1 MPTLRSQLNYVPK
14 ELQFGT
20 SGRRGLIVDLT
31 QLEIYINVTAEVE
44 YLLSLA
50 PEDGGIRQGDDF
62 YYAADLRPSSPI
74 LCEAVECALADSGMR
89 VVNLGQIPTPALMY
103 YALGKGCASIMV
115 TGSHIPF
122 DRNGYKLNTSRGEL
136 LKHHEG
142 PIGAKVAEVRERI
155 YSQPFANS
163 VFDETGTLRVRQ
175 PLSAAI
181 DSGREAYLARY
192 LDFFGGQPASLT
204 GRRILVYQHSAVGRD
219 LLVDLL
225 THLGADVI
233 PAGRSDSFV
242 PIDTENID
250 AAQLETIQK
259 LAAEHGGLWAVVST
273 DGDSDR
279 PLILSVKHVKQ
290 KTIGVNCPECT
301 EGEVVE
307 RRSKRGKTFYGCD
320 RYPDCNFVAWARPVS
335 EKCPDCGSPYMLEKY
350 LKAGAFLECPNAECK
365 YKRVNAATGTVKF
378 HAGDLVGMIVA
389 EYLQADAVVVPISCN
404 DAIDRGALADA
415 LEPKT
420 KIGSPFVIAGMTTAA
435 RKGRRAICG
444 WEANGGFLLGSDIV
458 RNGHKLTT
466 LATRDAFLPVLAVL
480 FAAAEHGSELG
491 TGLADLFAALPKRFS
506 KSGLLK
512 NFPREAGLA
521 IVQRLTPSQQDAD
534 DDQHA
539 RIATSLAR
547 VFTRARCFTSVA
559 RLDYTDGVRI
569 IFSNND
575 VAHIR
580 PSGNADEL
588 RIYAAAD
595 TQSRAD
601 TIVAEGIREPDGI
614 LRSLQR
620 M

>member
-1 MPTLRSQLNYVPK
+1 MPTLLSQLNYSPK

-50 PEDGGIRQGDDF
+50 PEDGGIRPGADF
-62 YYAADLRPSSPI
+62 YYASDLRPSSPI
-74 LCEAVECALADSGMR
+74 LCAAVERALADAGMR
-89 VVNLGQIPTPALMY
+89 VINLGQIPTSALMY
-103 YALGKGCASIMV
+103 YALSKSCASIMV

-142 PIGAKVAEVRERI
+142 PIGAKVAEIRERV
-155 YSQPFANS
+155 YAQPFAAS
-163 VFDETGTLRVRQ
+163 IFDETGTLRAPQ
-175 PLSAAI
+175 PLTPAI
-181 DSGREAYLARY
+181 DDGREAYLSRY
-192 LDFFGGQPASLT
+192 LDFFGSDLA

-219 LLVDLL
+219 LLVELL
-225 THLGADVI
+225 KRLGADVI
-233 PAGRSDSFV
+233 PAGRSDNFV
-242 PIDTENID
+242 PIDTENIE
-250 AAQLETIQK
+250 AEQLDTIRAR
-259 LAAEHGGLWAVVST
+259 AAEHAGLWAVVST

-279 PLILSVKHVKQ
+279 PLILS
-290 KTIGVNCPECT
+290 
-301 EGEVVE
+301 
-307 RRSKRGKTFYGCD
+307 
-320 RYPDCNFVAWARPVS
+320 
-335 EKCPDCGSPYMLEKY
+335 GS
-350 LKAGAFLECPNAECK
+350 A
-365 YKRVNAATGTVKF
+365 KF
-378 HAGDLVGMIVA
+378 FPGDLVGMIVA

-404 DAIDRGALADA
+404 DAIDRGTLADA

-420 KIGSPFVIAGMTTAA
+420 KIGSPFVIAGMEAA
-435 RKGRRAICG
+435 ASKGCRAICG
-444 WEANGGFLLGSDIV
+444 WEANGGFLLGSDVI
-458 RNGHKLTT
+458 RNGRKLTA
-466 LATRDAFLPVLAVL
+466 LATRDAFLPILAVL
-480 FAAAEHGSELG
+480 FAAAERG
-491 TGLADLFAALPKRFS
+491 ADIAELFATLPKRFS

-512 NFPREAGLA
+512 NFPRETGLA
-521 IVQRLTPSQQDAD
+521 IVQRLTPPKQDAT
-534 DDQHA
+534 
-539 RIATSLAR
+539 IATTLAR
-547 VFTRARCFTSVA
+547 VFTRARGFTSVA

-601 TIVAEGIREPDGI
+601 AIVAEGIREPDGI
-614 LRSLQR
+614 LRSLER